1 MSNGIRLHMLGLP
14 HTITRNEFSHCAFT
28 GKVLRF
34 APMMRSRGFE
44 VFHYGVETSESGADR
59 DINVFSKDEWLAL
72 RIDSYKF
79 LHPALSHDQ
88 VVEKLNDHTQF
99 VGDLG
104 NMTTP
109 LYQEFN
115 RRLTDLLKENYRN
128 FSTDI
133 VCLPFGPAH
142 EIAIGSL
149 NCVAVETGIG
159 YNNAY
164 KNYRI
169 YESYAQMHTDV
180 ERNSPPNYWFVC
192 PNYYN
197 VLEFPMSLSP
207 RPNTVGF
214 FGRIGEMKGCGV
226 IVEIAKRMPHVQFI
240 LCGQGDVTPYLGQ
253 PNIQYKAPISGSERG
268 EYLGSLTALIAP
280 TRFAEPFCGVSVEAQ
295 LCGTPVISHDHG
307 ALCET
312 VEMFKTGVRA
322 HTLADFCYGIQMAID
337 GKFDRNYIRER
348 AVRLYDMYNVA
359 KQYDYTFRSIL
370 DIHNGKNGWY
380 SPDTHIGNLLI

>member
-1 MSNGIRLHMLGLP
+1 MLGLP

-59 DINVFSKDEWLAL
+59 DINVLTKKEWLDL

-104 NMTTP
+104 NITTP
-109 LYQEFN
+109 LYKEFN
-115 RRLTDLLKENYRN
+115 RRLAEFLKENCRN

-133 VCLPFGPAH
+133 ICLPFGPAH
-142 EIAIGSL
+142 EDAIRSL

-159 YNNAY
+159 YPNSY

-169 YESYAQMHTDV
+169 FESYAQLHKTMI
-180 ERNSPPNYWFVC
+180 NGPQNYWFVC

-197 VLEFPMSLSP
+197 ILEFPLSLSP

-214 FGRIGEMKGCGV
+214 FGRICNVKGCGI

-240 LCGQGDVTPYLGQ
+240 LCGQGDVTPYLSL
-253 PNIQYKAPISGSERG
+253 PNIQYKEPISGSERG

-280 TRFAEPFCGVSVEAQ
+280 SKFVEPFCGVSVEAQ
-295 LCGTPVISHDHG
+295 LCGTPVITNDYG
-307 ALCET
+307 ALCEN
-312 VEMFKTGVRA
+312 VEMFKTGFRG
-322 HTLADFCYGIQMAID
+322 HTLADLCYGIQMAID

-380 SPDTHIGNLLI
+380 SPDTYVGCLDQ